1 MSKLLNDEQ
10 DKRRDPVSAALKK
23 FGEQSGLFKEVA
35 APILGSHQGDPFEIE
50 ISIAGPA
57 TNILDVGYGVSQ
69 SLPIVVESLLAA
81 PATRLLVQQPEVHL
95 HPKAQA
101 ALGTFL
107 VDMVRDGKRQFV
119 VETHSDYII
128 DRIRQEV
135 AGKRLA
141 PESVGIV
148 YLEKPHIETTV
159 HQLQLDESGNIVNA
173 PETYR
178 TFFMEEE
185 MNLLSRVA

>member
-1 MSKLLNDEQ
+1 M
-10 DKRRDPVSAALKK
+10 
-23 FGEQSGLFKEVA
+23 
-35 APILGSHQGDPFEIE
+35 
-50 ISIAGPA
+50 
-57 TNILDVGYGVSQ
+57 
-69 SLPIVVESLLAA
+69 VESLLAA